1 MGVSVGR
8 RSPNQNPVK
17 SALDQIMGFMPMMY
31 ATRERNRRSLLDRM
45 EAQHKADRGLVV
57 PALSTMAA
65 DPTLTEE
72 GYNQQIKMLGASAP
86 SQAHRLTTPYE
97 DFRMA
102 PEGRLAA
109 ANTRALGASEGQA
122 FGGRGSPFLG
132 HVAKTYDIEGVVPP
146 EQASGRMAVEV
157 DSPAQDLMRQITG
170 LQGQY
175 DAASQRGVAE
185 KVAEAGGTT
194 KARLEAEEPYTI
206 DAERRDWGRT
216 VAEKLID
223 QRFTRMNRADQDSA
237 ALIIAKMQQTGQ
249 MQRLIKGND
258 LLNERSMAEMQS
270 RADIAHQTLVIEQQK
285 LNLESKYTPSEEAA
299 ITEAVGLTAPL
310 PLRTQGGAEVILPI
324 GWRGVI
330 HRNRMGQPIFVTQ
343 ELGQTEAQENA
354 WTQKWLKENE
364 GKLQQVTLPD
374 GRTGQAA
381 ITQENLTDGL
391 IEAPSWEDAMLPP
404 GERDAF
410 FDFADA
416 LHSEVE
422 GIDAPDLDTDN
433 YIQLDPDTFPEGDLS
448 YLSAFN
454 KTGTSPDVMSPEEI
468 EELTRMLTPQ
478 EKAAFDSV
486 FGLLPQEG
494 YGTTGVT
501 LQGGLGFNLP
511 PQLQGIPSGF

>member
-8 RSPNQNPVK
+8 RTQNKNPVQ

-65 DPTLTEE
+65 DPTLTEDE
-72 GYNQQIKMLGASAP
+72 YNQQINMLGASAP
-86 SQAHRLTTPYE
+86 SQRHRLQTPFE

-109 ANTRALGASEGQA
+109 ATTQALGASEGQA
-122 FGGRGSPFLG
+122 FGGGGSPFLG
-132 HVAKTYDIEGVVPP
+132 HVAKTFDIEGVVPP
-146 EQASGRMAVEV
+146 EQSSGRMAVEV
-157 DSPAQDLMRQITG
+157 GSPAQDLMRQITG

-175 DAASQRGVAE
+175 DAASQRGIDEKIAE
-185 KVAEAGGTT
+185 VGGTT
-194 KARLEAEEPYTI
+194 TAKLEAEEPFKL
-206 DAERRDWGRT
+206 DEERRDWGRD
-216 VAEKLID
+216 VAGKLID
-223 QRFTRMNRADQDSA
+223 QRFTQMNQARQDSV
-237 ALIIAKMQQTGQ
+237 ALIIAKMREAGSL
-249 MQRLIKGND
+249 QRLIKQND
-258 LLNERSMAEMQS
+258 YLNQRSMAEMQN
-270 RADIAHQTLVIEQQK
+270 RADIAHRTLVIEQQK
-285 LNLESKYTPSEEAA
+285 LNLDSKYTPIEEAA

-310 PLRTQGGAEVILPI
+310 TLRTQGGSEVTLPI

-354 WTQKWLKENE
+354 WTQRWLKENE
-364 GKLQQVTLPD
+364 GKTQEVTLSD
-374 GRTGQAA
+374 GSIATAV
-381 ITQENLTDGL
+381 INQENLNANL

-410 FDFADA
+410 FDYADA
-416 LHSEVE
+416 LHPEVE
-422 GIDAPDLDTDN
+422 GIEVTDLDTDS

-448 YLSAFN
+448 YLNAFN
-454 KTGTSPDVMSPEEI
+454 QTGTSPDVMSPEEI
-468 EELTRMLTPQ
+468 EELTRTLTPH
-478 EKAAFDSV
+478 ERAAFQDA

-501 LQGGLGFNLP
+501 LPGGLGINPVPPFN
-511 PQLQGIPSGF
+511 QGR